1 MHQILKF
8 YGKKLGVGVGVG
20 RIGPHFART
29 MAAMNALDEGAD
41 TAKVQEWLGDANVST
56 KRVYGHR
63 KTRPDESPVF

>member
-1 MHQILKF
+1 MHRILKF
-8 YGKKLGVGVGVG
+8 YGKKLGVGVD

-29 MAAMNALDEGAD
+29 TAAMNALDEGAD